1 MPGDNSRPRLV
12 VGLTGGIASGK
23 TAVSDRFAQK
33 GVTVVDTD
41 QLAREIVEPD
51 TAGFEAIRAR
61 FGPSVVRADGRLDRQ
76 ALRDRVFSAPEERA
90 ALEAITHPLI
100 RDRVRTCVASAAS
113 AYAVV
118 VVPLLVEAGW
128 DKDVDR
134 VLVVDVPES
143 LQRSR
148 LMERDDVDE
157 TGARRMIAAQT
168 PRARRLEAA
177 DDVIRNTSD
186 LSALDEA
193 VQRLHEKYQQLAQQH
208 G

>member
-1 MPGDNSRPRLV
+1 MAGDNPRPRLV

-41 QLAREIVEPD
+41 QLAREVVEPG
-51 TAGFEAIRAR
+51 TVGFEAIRAR
-61 FGPSVVRADGRLDRQ
+61 FGPSVLRADGHLDRQ
-76 ALRDRVFSAPEERA
+76 TLRDRVFSKPEERA

-100 RDRVRTCVASAAS
+100 RDRVQASITAAAS
-113 AYAVV
+113 AYAMV

-128 DKDVDR
+128 DKDMDR

-157 TGARRMIAAQT
+157 TRARRMIAAQT
-168 PRARRLEAA
+168 PRARRLAAA
-177 DDVIRNTSD
+177 DDVIRNTGD
-186 LSALDEA
+186 LGRLDEA
-193 VQRLHEKYQQLAQQH
+193 VQRLHEKYQRLAQQN

>member
-1 MPGDNSRPRLV
+1 MAGDNPRPRLV

-41 QLAREIVEPD
+41 QLAREVVEPG

-61 FGPSVVRADGRLDRQ
+61 FGPSVLRADGHLDRQ
-76 ALRDRVFSAPEERA
+76 TLRDRVFSKPEERA

-100 RDRVRTCVASAAS
+100 RDRVQASITAAAS
-113 AYAVV
+113 AYAMV

-128 DKDVDR
+128 DKDMDR

-157 TGARRMIAAQT
+157 TRARRMIAAQT
-168 PRARRLEAA
+168 PRARRLAAA
-177 DDVIRNTSD
+177 DDVIRNTGD
-186 LSALDEA
+186 LGRLDEA
-193 VQRLHEKYQQLAQQH
+193 VQRLHEKYQRLAQQN